1 MPNGKR
7 LPSKLP
13 RRKALDA
20 LERLGYYFHHEGKEH
35 TLYRLRGRPD
45 VVASI
50 PRHTTIALFMVL
62 REIKKAGFDKEDFVR
77 AYSE

>member
-1 MPNGKR
+1 MPKGKR

-13 RRKALDA
+13 QRKVVAA
-20 LERLGYYFHHEGKEH
+20 LEHMGYYFHHEGDEH
-35 TLYRLRGRPD
+35 TLYGLRGRPD

-50 PRHTTIALFMVL
+50 PRHKEIALALVL
-62 REIKKAGFDKEDFVR
+62 REIKKAGFDKEDFVQ